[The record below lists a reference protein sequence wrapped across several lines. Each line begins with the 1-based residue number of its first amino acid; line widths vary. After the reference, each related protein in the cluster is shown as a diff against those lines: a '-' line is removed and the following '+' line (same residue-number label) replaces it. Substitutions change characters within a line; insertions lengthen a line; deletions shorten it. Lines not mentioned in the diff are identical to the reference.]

1 MCVTR
6 DDRVLMRELI
16 SELKVETECLKQRR
30 HFDVADV
37 RHERVAEKGAWLMH
51 ISKEDDNPR
60 RRRRTLAAFLKSS
73 CLILIHS
80 AM

>member
-1 MCVTR
+1 MCLTR

-51 ISKEDDNPR
+51 ILKEDDNPN
-60 RRRRTLAAFLKSS
+60 LKSRPTS
-73 CLILIHS
+73 LILIHS
-80 AM
+80 AI